1 MFLATLYCPLMY
13 RALKHEV
20 EQLLTQNRLFQQLHE
35 IKKTAVSGLLA
46 AVQLCVLVS
55 VHERTPLDIRQLSR
69 LLNQALFLTDCRST

>member
-20 EQLLTQNRLFQQLHE
+20 EQLLTQNRLFHE
-35 IKKTAVSGLLA
+35 IKQTAVSGLLA

-55 VHERTPLDIRQLSR
+55 EHVRR
-69 LLNQALFLTDCRST
+69 